1 MRVYVFVFAIFDPLI
16 YFTAAISEQKYEGG
30 EKTISIKRLKNDLLT
45 FHHHLIFLVFW
56 GIFG

>member
-30 EKTISIKRLKNDLLT
+30 EKTNWHKKAKK
-45 FHHHLIFLVFW
+45 
-56 GIFG
+56 